1 MGAYPH
7 YRDRV
12 QVVEKGIDGEVKGHT
27 REIVDRAKVTRVRGD
42 ENNQL

>member
-12 QVVEKGIDGEVKGHT
+12 QLVEKSIDGEVKGHT
-27 REIVDRAKVTRVRGD
+27 RETVDRAKDTRA
-42 ENNQL
+42 QK